1 MQKINFKNLPDTS
14 TPLNASTLNQM
25 QDNIESAIK
34 DVEYT
39 IPTIENS
46 LDGNSTTDAP
56 SVHATKLLNT
66 YSTDEIKIGTWI
78 DGKPLY
84 RKVIES
90 TSGNINVE
98 TVVGSI
104 NNFEYLKI
112 LTGTIVNSENTSV
125 NFPFVFN
132 VNNLGEL
139 FMSSDGSINCL
150 VTNGAYA
157 NRPIKVI
164 VEYTKT
170 TD

>member
-1 MQKINFKNLPDTS
+1 MRIKKVSET
-14 TPLNASTLNQM
+14 TPIQAQVV
-25 QDNIESAIK
+25 DN
-34 DVEYT
+34 
-39 IPTIENS
+39 

-56 SVHATKLLNT
+56 SQRAVKQLAT
-66 YSTDEIKIGTWI
+66 YSTTEIKIGTWI

-90 TSGNINVE
+90 TSGNASVE
-98 TVVGSI
+98 TVIGSI
-104 NNFEYLKI
+104 SNFKYLKT
-112 LTGTIVNSENTSV
+112 LTGTIVNSVNASV
-125 NFPFVFN
+125 NFPFIFN
-132 VNNLGEL
+132 TNNLGQL
-139 FMSSDGSINCL
+139 FILSDGSINCL